1 MSSRAVSAIDH
12 SIAATLSLEGSS
24 SIAGEWF
31 APWRG
36 KRALL
41 CWEELRTFFEYLA
54 GGELTGLGSVTSLA
68 PPTLLKRVLSLD

>member
-31 APWRG
+31 APTWRA

-41 CWEELRTFFEYLA
+41 CGEELRTFF
-54 GGELTGLGSVTSLA
+54 
-68 PPTLLKRVLSLD
+68 RVSSWW